1 MKYACVWVIG
11 DKLITEPNGFD
22 FFSAENGYRLDD
34 IALVDD
40 LQIGESV
47 DLSDG
52 LSQKHFVIRVS

>member
-1 MKYACVWVIG
+1 MKYVCVWVIG
-11 DKLITEPNGFD
+11 DKLIAELNSFE
-22 FFSAENGYRLDD
+22 FFSNENGYRPDD
-34 IALVDD
+34 IDLVDD